1 MGGTSSLKIADGAA
15 PAPHCHDHLCRSPW
29 CIAAGADGGD
39 GMELRQPLGIAP
51 IGGLLVSQVQAMFTT
66 SALYLLVGRF

>member
-1 MGGTSSLKIADGAA
+1 MKIADGAA
-15 PAPHCHDHLCRSPW
+15 PAPYCHDHQCRSPW
-29 CIAAGADGGD
+29 CITTGADGG
-39 GMELRQPLGIAP
+39 MAWELRQPLGIAL